1 MQGFDAVNWESNV
14 DFDLKAITFSYHS
27 QNGEE
32 GFPGDLN
39 VFAKYSLSTNGK
51 ALQIEY
57 SATSTKKTPINLSNH
72 MYFNL
77 AGHETGKYSRA
88 MIFQLIFCYFF
99 FYSAK
104 YDTWQDHTDLYFCK
118 FSLSIVQGPIVS
130 DHLEIRRH
138 STSYNIIR
146 IAKQYK
152 MYFFSWF
159 NDGSSQ
165 SFKVFCY
172 YFCQGSLTKK
182 ILPLEKAIHF

>member
-99 FYSAK
+99 FLLCEVRYLARS
-104 YDTWQDHTDLYFCK
+104 YW
-118 FSLSIVQGPIVS
+118 SIFLQIFTFNCPRA
-130 DHLEIRRH
+130 DCERP
-138 STSYNIIR
+138 
-146 IAKQYK
+146 
-152 MYFFSWF
+152 SW
-159 NDGSSQ
+159 NQ
-165 SFKVFCY
+165 ET
-172 YFCQGSLTKK
+172 QH
-182 ILPLEKAIHF
+182 IL